1 MATVN
6 PGPGTFNVLVQQ
18 VSDTKSSGLGSSTNS
33 PVSGNALSSPGTP
46 LTVDI
51 RVKNS
56 HGGANAVTAQV
67 TDPSGSGGFF
77 GEGSLTW
84 DDGDDSEVWIE
95 FTDFPRRGDQVT
107 ETDPCGYSVSAS
119 GDDVAVTVFTL

>member
-6 PGPGTFNVLVQQ
+6 PGPGTFNVRVQQ
-18 VSDTKSSGLGSSTNS
+18 VSDTKSSGSGTSTNS
-33 PVSGNALSSPGTP
+33 PQSGTALSSPGEP

-56 HGGANAVTAQV
+56 HGGANTVTAQV

-77 GEGSLTW
+77 GEGTLTW
-84 DDGDDSEVWIE
+84 NDGDDSEVWIE
-95 FTDFPRRGDQVT
+95 FTDFPLRPDQAGA
-107 ETDPCGYSVSAS
+107 TDECGYSVSAS
-119 GDDVAVTVFTL
+119 GDAVAVTEFTV

>member
-6 PGPGTFNVLVQQ
+6 PGPGTFNVRVQQ
-18 VSDTKSSGLGSSTNS
+18 VSDTKSSKLGTSTNS
-33 PVSGNALSSPGTP
+33 PQSDIALASQGE

-56 HGGANAVTAQV
+56 HGGANTVTAQV

-95 FTDFPRRGDQVT
+95 FTDFPRRADGAAG
-107 ETDPCGYSVSAS
+107 TDKCAYSVSAS
-119 GDDVAVTVFTL
+119 GDAVAVTQFTL

>member
-1 MATVN
+1 MATVT
-6 PGPGTFNVLVQQ
+6 PGPGTFNVRVQQ
-18 VSDTKSSGLGSSTNS
+18 VSDTKSSGLGTSTNS
-33 PVSGNALSSPGTP
+33 PQSDTAHSSPGKP

-56 HGGANAVTAQV
+56 HGGANTVTAQV

-95 FTDFPRRGDQVT
+95 FTDFPLRADQVT
-107 ETDPCGYSVSAS
+107 ATDSCGYSVNAS
-119 GDDVAVTVFTL
+119 GDAVAVTEFTL